1 LQHIGNNLNTN
12 VYFSLFFI
20 FPTKIFITIVKKL
33 FALLLVILSCQLT
46 HAQDSVKVFTTYQ
59 FTLPGSNIQY
69 KMEPIKAGTFLMG
82 SSDKEENRK
91 KDEGPQRSITIAAF
105 WMGAYEV
112 TRDEFDVF
120 YSDATTSENS
130 KVDAITR
137 PSPQYIDFS
146 LGMGKEGGYPVNS
159 LSQHA
164 AIMYCRWLYNKT
176 GIFYRLPTEAEW
188 EYACRAGTTT
198 SYFFGNDQKQLDN
211 YAWYKNNSD
220 NKFQKVGL
228 KLPNAW
234 GLYDMLGN
242 VCEWTMDHY
251 EEKRMDSLTNK
262 AENPFVAPNK
272 TRYPKAL
279 RGGSFMDDAN
289 ELRIA
294 KRFKS
299 DPSWNRRDP
308 QIPKSKWWLT
318 DAPSVGFRIIRPLH
332 QPTVEQANEFFKQY
346 LGN

>member
-1 LQHIGNNLNTN
+1 M
-12 VYFSLFFI
+12 
-20 FPTKIFITIVKKL
+20 KKL
-33 FALLLVILSCQLT
+33 FVLLLACSCCQLID
-46 HAQDSVKVFTTYQ
+46 AQDSVKIFATYKFTI
-59 FTLPGSNIQY
+59 PGSTIQC
-69 KMEPIKAGTFLMG
+69 KMVPVNEGNFLMG
-82 SSDKEENRK
+82 SSETEKNRK
-91 KDEGPQRSITIAAF
+91 ADEGPQRRVFIANF

-120 YSDATTSENS
+120 YNDETTSES
-130 KVDAITR
+130 TRADAITR

-159 LSQHA
+159 LSQYA

-176 GIFYRLPTEAEW
+176 GVFYRLPTEAEW
-188 EYACRAGTTT
+188 EYACRAGSTTR
-198 SYFFGNDQKQLDN
+198 YYFGNDEKLLDN
-211 YAWYKNNSD
+211 YAWYKNNSN

-251 EEKRMDSLTNK
+251 EERRMDSLADK
-262 AENPFVAPNK
+262 AANPFVAPNK
-272 TRYPKAL
+272 SRYPKAL
-279 RGGSFMDDAN
+279 RGGGYMDEATQ
-289 ELRIA
+289 LRSA
-294 KRFKS
+294 SRFKS
-299 DPSWNRRDP
+299 DPLWNKRDP

-318 DAPSVGFRIIRPLH
+318 DAPSVGCRIVCPLE
-332 QPTVEQANEFFKQY
+332 QPSPQQANEFYKQY

>member
-1 LQHIGNNLNTN
+1 MFLA
-12 VYFSLFFI
+12 
-20 FPTKIFITIVKKL
+20 IVKNL
-33 FALLLVILSCQLT
+33 FLLLFIIADCLCSF
-46 HAQDSVKVFTTYQ
+46 AQDSAKAFSIYQ
-59 FTLPGSNIQY
+59 FTVPGSAIQC
-69 KMEPIKAGTFLMG
+69 KMIPVKEGSFLMG
-82 SSDKEENRK
+82 SSNNEKNRK
-91 KDEGPQRSITIAAF
+91 TDEGPQRTVTIAAF

-120 YSDATTSENS
+120 YNDATTSENS

-159 LSQHA
+159 LSQYA

-176 GIFYRLPTEAEW
+176 GVFYRLPTEAEW
-188 EYACRAGTTT
+188 EYACRAGTAT
-198 SYFFGNDQKQLDN
+198 SYYFGNDEKQLGN

-251 EEKRMDSLTNK
+251 EEKRMDSLKDKT
-262 AENPFVAPNK
+262 ENPFVAPNK
-272 TRYPKAL
+272 ARYPKAL

-289 ELRIA
+289 QLRSA
-294 KRFKS
+294 NRFKS
-299 DPSWNRRDP
+299 DPLWNRRDP

-318 DAPSVGFRIIRPLH
+318 DAASVGFRIIRPVQ
-332 QPTVEQANEFFKQY
+332 QPTTEQANEFFKQY